1 MSRTRKGGKYKGGS
15 FASQFKEG
23 LSMQSPMYAVGVSDG
38 STEEKPGEKDVDK
51 IDGKPPQL
59 SELEDVIDQKV
70 GSSARRIERQ
80 NWKVRA
86 EQEAERQK
94 AEAEKEALEQQRIE
108 EAKAAE
114 EAREARSQGQE
125 ILDETT
131 KKGIK
136 DAKKEAKQTARDEK
150 RGKIEDI
157 KASGVKGKAKRQAKS
172 KARKEFRK
180 DKKQIRK
187 NKRTAKRNRKG
198 KT

>member
-1 MSRTRKGGKYKGGS
+1 MSRTRKGGKYKGS
-15 FASQFKEG
+15 NFASQFKQG
-23 LSMQSPMYAVGVSDG
+23 LSMQSPMFAVAVNDG
-38 STEEKPGEKDVDK
+38 STTEEEAPVDK

-59 SELEDVIDQKV
+59 SELEDIVDEKV

-94 AEAEKEALEQQRIE
+94 AEEEKKALEEQRAQ
-108 EAKAAE
+108 EAIQAE
-114 EAREARSQGQE
+114 EDREARSQGQE

-131 KKGIK
+131 KRGIK

-150 RGKIEDI
+150 RAKKEEA
-157 KASGVKGKAKRQAKS
+157 KKLKGKAKRQAKR
-172 KARKEFRK
+172 KARKEFRG
-180 DKKQIRK
+180 DKKKIRQ

-198 KT
+198 K

>member
-15 FASQFKEG
+15 FASQFKQG
-23 LSMQSPMYAVGVSDG
+23 LSMQSPMYAVAVSDG
-38 STEEKPGEKDVDK
+38 STEEAPIDK
-51 IDGKPPQL
+51 IDGKPPEL
-59 SELEDVIDQKV
+59 SELEDVVDEKV
-70 GSSARRIERQ
+70 GSSARRVERQ

-94 AEAEKEALEQQRIE
+94 AEAKALEEQREQEALQ
-108 EAKAAE
+108 AE
-114 EAREARSQGQE
+114 EDREARSQGQE

-131 KKGIK
+131 KRGIK

-157 KASGVKGKAKRQAKS
+157 KASGVKGKAKRQAKR

-187 NKRTAKRNRKG
+187 NKRTAKRNRRKG
-198 KT
+198 K